1 MIDTIKEALD
11 AVTNEVTGA
20 IRPAFL
26 ALAFAGALV
35 AESFWP
41 ASRKMKSATNI
52 AVGTTVSAVSTPA
65 VVALAGWFWPTLP
78 SLESFM
84 GAAYFWF
91 GLLGM
96 QIVPVVSGYLGKL
109 KTKE

>member
-11 AVTNEVTGA
+11 AVTSEVAGVV
-20 IRPAFL
+20 RPAFL

-41 ASRKMKSATNI
+41 ASTKLRSATNI

-65 VVALAGWFWPTLP
+65 MLALAQWFWPTLP
-78 SLESFM
+78 NLESFM

-96 QIVPVVSGYLGKL
+96 QIIPVVSGYLGKL